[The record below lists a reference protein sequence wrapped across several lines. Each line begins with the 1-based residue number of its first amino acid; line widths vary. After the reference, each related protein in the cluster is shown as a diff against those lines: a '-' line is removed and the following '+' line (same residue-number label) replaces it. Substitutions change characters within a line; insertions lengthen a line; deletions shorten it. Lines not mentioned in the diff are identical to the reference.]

1 MRYLPA
7 FFLVAVVVGCSE
19 ESTSAEEVADDR
31 AVEGRAARSR
41 SLDSGAIPR
50 LRPTI
55 TVEHERRVDLVCLA
69 PDGKTLASE
78 SFGEGVKLTDAR
90 GGKLLH
96 RLALRGYSA
105 NSMGF
110 SHDGSVLA
118 IGTNRGDVEL
128 WDMRTYRL
136 KQTIDVTEYSIYAIA
151 LSPNGSLLASCAAD
165 GTVQVWDLDR
175 AKLEHTLGGK
185 GERMAS
191 LAFSRDGALV
201 AALSRYG
208 KCCVWET
215 GTGKLVGKIDRAG
228 DGELG
233 QVSFPADGNAVAI
246 VTPFKLTFWDPR
258 AAGKPKIVSLPESI
272 DPRRKE
278 LPPGGGPV
286 LCPRNTLSRDGK
298 TAATC
303 LEDGAIAVWT
313 VKTKTVQCILVADS
327 VPDLMGGGIEMI
339 VFSPDGRLLGSGN
352 RNGKVQIWGIGSL

>member
-1 MRYLPA
+1 MRYLSS
-7 FFLVAVVVGCSE
+7 FFLVAIVVGCSG
-19 ESTSAEEVADDR
+19 ESTSAGAVAGDR
-31 AVEGRAARSR
+31 ARGGRAAESS

-55 TVEHERRVDLVCLA
+55 TVEHERRVDLVCFS

-90 GGKLLH
+90 SGKLLDT
-96 RLALRGYSA
+96 LALRGYSA

-118 IGTNRGDVEL
+118 IGTNRGDVTL
-128 WDMRTYRL
+128 WDTRTHRL
-136 KQTIDVTEYSIYAIA
+136 QQTIDVAKYSIYAFA
-151 LSPNGSLLASCAAD
+151 LSPDGSLLASCAAD
-165 GTVQVWDLDR
+165 GTVQVWDLDQ

-191 LAFSRDGALV
+191 LAFSRDGVLV

-208 KCCVWET
+208 KCCVWES

-246 VTPFKLTFWDPR
+246 VTPFKLTFWDPL
-258 AAGKPKIVSLPESI
+258 AAVEPEIVSLPESI
-272 DPRRKE
+272 DPRKKE
-278 LPPGGGPV
+278 LPRGGGPV
-286 LCPRNTLSRDGK
+286 MCPRNTLSRDGK

-313 VKTKTVQCILVADS
+313 VKTRTVQCILVGDS
-327 VPDLMGGGIEMI
+327 VSDLMGGGIELMA
-339 VFSPDGRLLGSGN
+339 FSPDGRLVGSGN
-352 RNGKVQIWGIGSL
+352 RNGKVQIWRMGEL